1 MNKINQ
7 SIELLQPE
15 DRAFESLQPVV
26 KWVGGKRQLLPDIRE
41 RLPKEYTTYYEP
53 FIGGAAVLLDIMPQ
67 KAVINDFNDEL
78 INMYKVIRDDVE
90 YLLELLEEHQEKNTS
105 EYFYDV
111 RAWDR
116 EPKYAEA
123 HPTVKAARL
132 LFLNKTCFN
141 GLYRVNQSGY
151 FNSPYGRYKN
161 PNIKNEDKI
170 MALHHYFNNADI
182 TFRTG
187 DFEDAVKY
195 IRKGAFVYFDP
206 PYAPLSP
213 TSNYTGYTAGG
224 FGEKDQIRLRK
235 LCDKLDAQGVKFLLS
250 NSNVPFIQEQY
261 KEYQIDIV
269 GAKRAINSKGNK
281 RGEVEEVL
289 IRNY

>member
-1 MNKINQ
+1 MNEI
-7 SIELLQPE
+7 
-15 DRAFESLQPVV
+15 LQPVV
-26 KWVGGKRQLLPDIRE
+26 KWVGGKRQLLPEIE
-41 RLPKEYTTYYEP
+41 QLIPKTYTTYYEP
-53 FIGGAAVLLDIMPQ
+53 FIGGAAVLLNEMPK
-67 KAVINDFNDEL
+67 KAVVNDYNEEL
-78 INMYKVIRDDVE
+78 INMYTVVRDDVE
-90 YLLELLEEHQEKNTS
+90 SLLKLLEEHQEKNSS

-116 EPKYAEA
+116 EPGYEA
-123 HPTVKAARL
+123 DTTNVEKAARL

-141 GLYRVNQSGY
+141 GLYRVNASGF
-151 FNSPYGRYKN
+151 FNTPYGKYVN
-161 PNIKNEDKI
+161 PNIVNEEKI
-170 MALHHYFNNADI
+170 MALHNYFNTADI
-182 TFRTG
+182 TFKTG

-213 TSNYTGYTAGG
+213 TSNYTGYTSNG

-235 LCDKLDAQGVKFLLS
+235 LCDKLDKRGVKFLLS
-250 NSNVPFIQEQY
+250 NSNVPFIQDQY
-261 KEYQIDIV
+261 KDYTIEIV
-269 GAKRAINSKGNK
+269 GAKRAINSNGKK

>member
-1 MNKINQ
+1 MSEI
-7 SIELLQPE
+7 LQPI
-15 DRAFESLQPVV
+15 V
-26 KWVGGKRQLLPDIRE
+26 KWVGGKRQLLPEIENRMPE
-41 RLPKEYTTYYEP
+41 NYTTYYEP
-53 FIGGAAVLLDIMPQ
+53 FLGGGAALFNEMPK
-67 KAVINDFNDEL
+67 KAIVNDYNEEL
-78 INMYKVIRDDVE
+78 INMYQVVRDDVE
-90 YLLELLEEHQEKNTS
+90 TLLELLKVHQEKNS
-105 EYFYDV
+105 SDYFYDV

-116 EPKYAEA
+116 EPGYE
-123 HPTVKAARL
+123 TEVSDVVKAARL

-141 GLYRVNQSGY
+141 GLYRVNSSGF
-151 FNSPYGRYKN
+151 FNSPYGKYVN
-161 PNIKNEDKI
+161 PNIVNEEKI
-170 MALHHYFNNADI
+170 MALHNYFNNADI
-182 TFRTG
+182 TFKTG

-213 TSNYTGYTAGG
+213 TSNYTGYTSNG

-235 LCDKLDAQGVKFLLS
+235 LCDKLDARGVKFLLS

-261 KEYQIDIV
+261 KDYTIDVV
-269 GAKRAINSKGNK
+269 GAKRAINSNGKK

>member
-1 MNKINQ
+1 MTDI
-7 SIELLQPE
+7 
-15 DRAFESLQPVV
+15 LQPVV
-26 KWVGGKRQLLPDIRE
+26 KWVGGKRQLLPEIE
-41 RLPKEYTTYYEP
+41 KLIPEEYTTYYEP
-53 FIGGAAVLLDIMPQ
+53 FIGGAAVLLNEMPK
-67 KAVINDFNDEL
+67 KAIVNDYNDEL
-78 INMYKVIRDDVE
+78 INMYKVIRDNVE
-90 YLLELLEEHQEKNTS
+90 ELMVLLQEHQDKNTS

-116 EPKYAEA
+116 EPGYE
-123 HPTVKAARL
+123 TEVTNVEKAARL

-141 GLYRVNQSGY
+141 GLYRVNASGF
-151 FNSPYGRYKN
+151 FNSPYGKYKN
-161 PNIKNEDKI
+161 PNIVNEDKI
-170 MALHHYFNNADI
+170 RALHNYFNTSNI

-195 IRKGAFVYFDP
+195 IRKGSFVYFDP

-213 TSNYTGYTAGG
+213 TSNYTGYTSNG
-224 FGEKDQIRLRK
+224 FGKEDQIRLRK
-235 LCDKLDAQGVKFLLS
+235 LCDKLDKRGVKFLLS

-261 KEYQIDIV
+261 KDYTIDVV
-269 GAKRAINSKGNK
+269 GAKRAINSNGKK